1 MGRVIPGC
9 VTRWRRWRMTSLEA
23 LVFGGKPSGG
33 LLGQALRVLGPWL
46 LVLILGG
53 AVGCTKKRAEVGTE
67 KNPVKLFFVPSVDI
81 KVLEDSSKKTK
92 EFLEKE
98 TGYKFEVSIP
108 QSYVAVV
115 EAFGTE
121 RADVA
126 ALNTYGYYL
135 AHTKYKAQAK
145 LTVLRHGTDTYQ
157 SQFIVRAGGPIKSL
171 RDLNGRKMAFVDPA
185 SASGYLLPLKLLRD
199 LKIEPS
205 EVVFAMKHDNVVSMV
220 YNGQV
225 DGGATFYTPAHEGV
239 IEDARR
245 LVKTQYPDVE
255 QKVQIIHLSDPI
267 PNDPIVF
274 RENLPEE
281 LKTKIVEAFLKFVKM
296 DEGKAAFK
304 AIYGVDDFKLA
315 TDADY
320 AEVLTLGKIA
330 EEVMRK

>member
-1 MGRVIPGC
+1 MGRLLLSVVI
-9 VTRWRRWRMTSLEA
+9 A
-23 LVFGGKPSGG
+23 LGFCS
-33 LLGQALRVLGPWL
+33 
-46 LVLILGG
+46 
-53 AVGCTKKRAEVGTE
+53 CTKKRAEVGTE
-67 KNPVKLFFVPSVDI
+67 QNPVKLYFVPSVDV

-98 TGYKFEVSIP
+98 TGYKFEISIP

-126 ALNTYGYYL
+126 ALNSYGYYL
-135 AHTKYKAQAK
+135 AHSKYKAQAK
-145 LTVLRHGTDTYQ
+145 LTVLRHGSNTYQ
-157 SQFIVRAGGPIKSL
+157 SQFIVKAGSSIKSL
-171 RDLNGRKMAFVDPA
+171 ADFKGKKIAFVDPA
-185 SASGYLLPLKLLRD
+185 SASGYLLPLKMLRD
-199 LKIEPS
+199 KGIEPS
-205 EVVFAMKHDNVVSMV
+205 ETVFAMKHDNVVSMV

-225 DGGATFYTPAHEGV
+225 DGGATFHTPAHDGQ

-255 QKVQIIHLSDPI
+255 QKVQVIQLSDPI

-281 LKTKIVEAFLKFVKM
+281 MKNKIAEAFLKFVKT

-304 AIYGVDDFKLA
+304 AIYGVDDFKTA

-320 AEVLTLGKIA
+320 NTVLTLGKIA
-330 EEVMRK
+330 EEVMKK

>member
-1 MGRVIPGC
+1 MGRILLAC
-9 VTRWRRWRMTSLEA
+9 AIA
-23 LVFGGKPSGG
+23 LGICS
-33 LLGQALRVLGPWL
+33 
-46 LVLILGG
+46 
-53 AVGCTKKRAEVGTE
+53 CTKKRAELGTE
-67 KNPVKLFFVPSVDI
+67 KNPVKLFFVPSVDV

-121 RADVA
+121 RVDVA

-135 AHTKYKAQAK
+135 AHTKYKAEAR
-145 LTVLRHGTDTYQ
+145 LTVLRHGSNTYQ
-157 SQFIVRAGGPIKSL
+157 SQFIVKAGSPIKSIE
-171 RDLNGRKMAFVDPA
+171 DFKGKKIAFVDPA
-185 SASGYLLPLKLLRD
+185 SASGYLLPLKMLRD
-199 LKIEPS
+199 KGIEPA
-205 EVVFAMKHDNVVSMV
+205 ETVFAMKHDNVVSMV

-225 DGGATFYTPAHEGV
+225 DGGATFHTPAHEGV

-255 QKVQIIHLSDPI
+255 EKVKIIQLSDAI

-274 RENLPEE
+274 RSNLPTEM
-281 LKTKIVEAFLKFVKM
+281 KTKITDALLKFVKTE
-296 DEGKAAFK
+296 EGKAAFK
-304 AIYGVDDFKLA
+304 AIYGVDDFKTA

-320 AEVLTLGKIA
+320 NSVLSLGKIA
-330 EEVMRK
+330 EEVMKK